1 MAQFDVFVLPDGTWV
16 VDVQSDLL
24 AIYDTQVV
32 IPLVPR
38 DADLS
43 AIYRLHPSYVINGEN
58 RLLATQLISV
68 VYRRMLGPSIA
79 SLEIQHTTITA
90 AIDKLVGGY

>member
-24 AIYDTQVV
+24 AIYNTRVV
-32 IPLVPR
+32 IPLIPP
-38 DADLS
+38 DADVS
-43 AIYRLHPSYVINGEN
+43 VIHRLHPSFDINGEN

-68 VYRRMLGPSIA
+68 VYRRILGPPIG
-79 SLEIQHTTITA
+79 SLETQYTTITA